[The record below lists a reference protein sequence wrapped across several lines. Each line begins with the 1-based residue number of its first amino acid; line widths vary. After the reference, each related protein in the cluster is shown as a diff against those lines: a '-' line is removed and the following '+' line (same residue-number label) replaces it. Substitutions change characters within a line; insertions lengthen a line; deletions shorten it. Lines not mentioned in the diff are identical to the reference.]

1 MEYQNILYEVR
12 DGVAVITVNRPDKL
26 NALNAQTLDEL
37 EDAFKRAFSD
47 ESVLAVILTGAG
59 EKAFVAGADI
69 GEIAEL
75 DGMRGKA
82 FALRGQR
89 LLSLI
94 ENGQK
99 PVIAAVNGYALGGGT
114 EIAMACHIR
123 VASKNAKFG
132 QPEVKLGVIPG
143 YGGTQRLPRLV
154 GRGIALEW
162 ILSGDMVDAERAY
175 QVGLVNRVVEPENLL
190 DEAEKIAKRICAN
203 GPFALRAAL
212 EAVNRGLAVPL
223 EEGLRIEADLFGA
236 CCATEDKNEGT
247 SAFLQKRKPQFKGK

>member
-59 EKAFVAGADI
+59 EKAFVAGADV

-75 DGMRGKA
+75 DGMRGKI

-190 DEAEKIAKRICAN
+190 DEAMNLAKRICAN

>member
-75 DGMRGKA
+75 DGVRGKV

-154 GRGIALEW
+154 GRGVALEW
-162 ILSGDMVDAERAY
+162 ILTGDMVDAERAY

-190 DEAEKIAKRICAN
+190 DEAINLAKRICAN

-247 SAFLQKRKPQFKGK
+247 SAFLQKRKPQFKGR

>member
-1 MEYQNILYEVR
+1 MEYQNITYTVE
-12 DGVAVITVNRPDKL
+12 DGIAVITVNRPDKL
-26 NALNAQTLDEL
+26 NALNARTLDEL
-37 EDAFKRAFSD
+37 EDAFCRAFED
-47 ESVLAVILTGAG
+47 ESVGAVILTGAG

-75 DGMRGKA
+75 DGPRGKR

-89 LLSLI
+89 LLNTI
-94 ENGQK
+94 EAGPK

-123 VASKNAKFG
+123 IAAKTARFG
-132 QPEVKLGVIPG
+132 QPEVKLAVIPG
-143 YGGTQRLPRLV
+143 YGGTQRLL

-162 ILSGDMVDAERAY
+162 VLTGEMVDAERAY
-175 QVGLVNRVVEPENLL
+175 QTGLVNRVVEPDRLM
-190 DEAEKIAKRICAN
+190 DEAKAMAKKIMAN
-203 GPFALRAAL
+203 GPIAVRAAL
-212 EAVNRGLAVPL
+212 EAVRRGIQLPL

-247 SAFLQKRKPQFKGK
+247 SAFLQKRKPQFKGR

>member
-123 VASKNAKFG
+123 IASKNAKFG